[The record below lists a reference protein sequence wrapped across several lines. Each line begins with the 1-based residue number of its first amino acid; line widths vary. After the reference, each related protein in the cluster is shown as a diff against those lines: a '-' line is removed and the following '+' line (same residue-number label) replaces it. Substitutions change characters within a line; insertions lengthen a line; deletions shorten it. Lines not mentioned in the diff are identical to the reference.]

1 MNQSKLYVQSSFQL
15 SADSHSRLR
24 LIFVSY
30 ALVGK
35 KRKKKKKK
43 KKEKK
48 KCHLVTN
55 QAQIEIKHDELNRI
69 FRPRRH
75 RQLVSIL
82 ISHQFLAIFS
92 RSDWILSLLWI
103 WLYDTQW
110 KSALFGC
117 NCFVSNKIKWFSLVS
132 RKSTFSSFHSKQ
144 ILCQRCIY

>member
-24 LIFVSY
+24 LSFVSY

-35 KRKKKKKK
+35 KRKKKKEEEKK
-43 KKEKK
+43 RKK

-75 RQLVSIL
+75 RQFVGFYFDFSPVP
-82 ISHQFLAIFS
+82 SDIFP
-92 RSDWILSLLWI
+92 L
-103 WLYDTQW
+103 
-110 KSALFGC
+110 
-117 NCFVSNKIKWFSLVS
+117 
-132 RKSTFSSFHSKQ
+132 
-144 ILCQRCIY
+144 